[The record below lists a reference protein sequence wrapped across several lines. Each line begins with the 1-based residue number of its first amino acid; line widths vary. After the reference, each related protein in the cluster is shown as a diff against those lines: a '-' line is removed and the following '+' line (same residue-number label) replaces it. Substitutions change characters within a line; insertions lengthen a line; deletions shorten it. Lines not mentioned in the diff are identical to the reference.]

1 MISEILDQVLYYL
14 DALWRRRWL
23 ALCTAFAVALGG
35 WAYVAQMPDEYES
48 SARIYVDTKSVLGPL
63 LRGMT
68 VDDDIQRQLAIMRET
83 LTTRANLKEVA
94 RRTDLDLQVT
104 SEEEMDALLARL
116 EANIAIGVSQN
127 DIYTVSYTGGDP
139 EKAKEIVDAVT
150 TIFVENNLGESR
162 SDLSDAQ
169 AFLRRQV
176 ENYEERL
183 RQAENRVAKFKQE
196 NADLLPSN
204 STYGSKLDQVQ
215 ATLAELRSK
224 LADARASRN
233 ILRQE
238 LEATPEML
246 TQQGG
251 GLGPPSRV
259 DARIMELR
267 ARIDDLRSRYTE
279 KHPDVQTA
287 QRKLE
292 RLLQEKQAAMQAPGS
307 QPPGGV
313 AEGPQASAG
322 TNGAEAEPGPNGGEG
337 GVRIP
342 NPTYS
347 NLKLQLVDKRSQ
359 IEALRQQ
366 IARTEKELATLQEK
380 QNQVP
385 EVQAKLQQ
393 LNRDYNVVKSR
404 YETLLSRLET
414 AQMSEQRNEQ
424 ADQVEFRMIDPP
436 QVPNQPT
443 GPNRPVLLA
452 GVFVFACGAGGG
464 IALLL
469 GFLKTSYGS
478 VNHLRRDYDVPIIG
492 TISKRPSARER
503 FLGVVDRVGFA
514 SASVGFVACLAT
526 LLVID
531 FQYGLATMAAE
542 VDPGALT
549 QVLDRVRAV
558 AGERVQ

>member
-1 MISEILDQVLYYL
+1 MVSEVLDQVTYYL

-23 ALCTAFAVALGG
+23 SLSTAFAVALVG
-35 WAYVAQMPDEYES
+35 WAYVAQMPDEYKS

-63 LRGMT
+63 LKGMT
-68 VDDDIQRQLAIMRET
+68 VDDDMQRQLAIMRQT
-83 LTTRANLKEVA
+83 LATRANLKEVA
-94 RRTDLDLQVT
+94 RRTDLDLQIT
-104 SEEEMDALLARL
+104 SEEEMEALLARL
-116 EANIAIGVSQN
+116 KANLSIGVSRN
-127 DIYTVSYTGGDP
+127 NIYTISFTGGDP
-139 EKAKEIVDAVT
+139 KKAKEIVDAVT

-169 AFLRRQV
+169 AFIRRQV
-176 ENYEERL
+176 ERYEERL
-183 RQAENRVAKFKQE
+183 QRAENRLAKFKQE

-204 STYGSKLDQVQ
+204 SSYGGKLEQVQ
-215 ATLAELRSK
+215 TKLEQLRSK
-224 LADARASRN
+224 LADARASQN

-267 ARIDDLRSRYTE
+267 ATIDDLKSRYTE

-292 RLLQEKQAAMQAPGS
+292 KLLQERQAALEGPGS
-307 QPPGGV
+307 QPTGGTPD
-313 AEGPQASAG
+313 GPQSSSAA
-322 TNGAEAEPGPNGGEG
+322 NGSKGEEGVNGGEG
-337 GVRIP
+337 GIRIP

-347 NLKLQLVDKRSQ
+347 NLRLQLVEKRSQ
-359 IEALRQQ
+359 IESLRQQ
-366 IARTEKELATLQEK
+366 ISRTEKTLATLQEQK
-380 QNQVP
+380 NQVP
-385 EVQAKLQQ
+385 EVEAKLKQ

-404 YETLLSRLET
+404 YESLLSRQET
-414 AQMSEQRNEQ
+414 AQMSERRNEQ
-424 ADQVEFRMIDPP
+424 SDQVEFRMIDPP
-436 QVPNQPT
+436 QAPTQPT
-443 GPNRPVLLA
+443 GPNRPLFLA
-452 GVFVFACGAGGG
+452 GVFIFACGAGGG

-492 TISKRPSARER
+492 TISKRPTARER
-503 FLGVVDRVGFA
+503 FFGVVDRVGFI
-514 SASVGFVACLAT
+514 SASVAFVVCLAT
-526 LLVID
+526 LVVID

-542 VDPGALT
+542 VDPGAVT

-558 AGERVQ
+558 AGERLQ